1 MLGLVVSES
10 GKKSEKIEKAQKS
23 EKLVKIVIVGREK
36 GEKCEGLQKESVKV
50 FVKRA
55 DPS

>member
-23 EKLVKIVIVGREK
+23 EKLVKIVIVGCEK